1 MKGNVIHGSWR
12 GTFALCVA
20 AAGSKLPLPLI
31 SKSAPL
37 LLASFFLPSCGKEI
51 VVQRVPV
58 PEKWLTCAAQPKAP
72 DEDTDKAVA
81 TFIVDLIEA
90 GEDCRATV
98 AAIKAW
104 NKQ

>member
-1 MKGNVIHGSWR
+1 MNCERSSRKRLRAIML
-12 GTFALCVA
+12 ALPC
-20 AAGSKLPLPLI
+20 
-31 SKSAPL
+31 
-37 LLASFFLPSCGKEI
+37 LAFLPSCGKEI

-81 TFIVDLIEA
+81 TFIVDLIAA